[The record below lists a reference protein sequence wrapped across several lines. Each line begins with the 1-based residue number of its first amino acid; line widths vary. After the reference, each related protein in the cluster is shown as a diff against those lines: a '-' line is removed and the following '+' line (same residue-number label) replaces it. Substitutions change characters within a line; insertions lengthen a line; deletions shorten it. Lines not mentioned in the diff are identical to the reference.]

1 MAMCGGMKQVEQ
13 ATPEV
18 QQLIETNHP
27 FSENSENKVFYSNS
41 TGIKQCTSATNATSQ
56 LVKVKVEEKAGKKL
70 EVYEAK
76 LFATQLVN
84 GINYF
89 VKVHIGNGEYIHV
102 RAHKAFNQEK
112 TVSFH
117 SIQDKKQEADE
128 LAYF

>member
-18 QQLIETNHP
+18 QQLIET
-27 FSENSENKVFYSNS
+27 
-41 TGIKQCTSATNATSQ
+41 
-56 LVKVKVEEKAGKKL
+56 VKVKVEEKAGKKL